1 MSTSVT
7 SETQSS
13 AIIGQVKW
21 FNTKTGYG
29 FITAREGEHTGK
41 DIFTHYSSI
50 RVTDSQYKYLVQG
63 EYVELSVVKSTS
75 GQHEYQSADV
85 TGVRGGCLMCET
97 RLQNSN
103 TERERERP
111 APVRKYKTRPA
122 PRPKQDA

>member
-7 SETQSS
+7 TETSVGT
-13 AIIGQVKW
+13 IIGQVKW

-29 FITAREGEHTGK
+29 FITAREGEHVAK

-63 EYVELSVVKSTS
+63 EYVELSVVKSTT
-75 GQHEYQSADV
+75 GNHEYQSADV

-97 RLQNSN
+97 RLQNTN
-103 TERERERP
+103 VERERP

>member
-7 SETQSS
+7 TETSVGT
-13 AIIGQVKW
+13 IIGQVKW

-29 FITAREGEHTGK
+29 FITAREGEHVGK

-63 EYVELSVVKSTS
+63 EYVELSVVKSTT
-75 GQHEYQSADV
+75 GNHEYQSADV

-97 RLQNSN
+97 RLQNTN
-103 TERERERP
+103 VERERP
-111 APVRKYKTRPA
+111 APVRKYKTRLA

>member
-7 SETQSS
+7 TETSVGT
-13 AIIGQVKW
+13 IIGQVKW

-29 FITAREGEHTGK
+29 FITAREGEHVGK

-63 EYVELSVVKSTS
+63 EYVELSVVKSTT
-75 GQHEYQSADV
+75 GNHEYQSADV

-97 RLQNSN
+97 RLQNTN
-103 TERERERP
+103 VERERP